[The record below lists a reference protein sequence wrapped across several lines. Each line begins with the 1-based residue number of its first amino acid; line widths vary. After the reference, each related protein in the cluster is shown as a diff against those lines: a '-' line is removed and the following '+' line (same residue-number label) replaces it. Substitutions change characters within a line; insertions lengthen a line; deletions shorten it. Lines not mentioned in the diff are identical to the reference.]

1 LDKGSHRI
9 EESGQ
14 SKMSKIARILQK
26 KEERRKK
33 LQRSLNSIV
42 QSLKEMG
49 AQKIILFGSLASGD
63 VDVNSDLDLFVLMPS
78 AKTGKEWTNII
89 YHAVER
95 KVASHIIAFNQDEFR
110 KELPTS
116 SFLGNILKGKVLYEK
131 AA

>member
-1 LDKGSHRI
+1 
-9 EESGQ
+9 
-14 SKMSKIARILQK
+14 MPNIARILQK
-26 KEERRKK
+26 KEERRSK

-49 AQKIILFGSLASGD
+49 AQKIILFGSLASGE

-78 AKTGKEWTNII
+78 AKAGKEWTDII
-89 YHAVER
+89 YSTVEK
-95 KVASHIIAFNQDEFR
+95 KVASHIIAFNQDEFW

-116 SFLGNILKGKVLYEK
+116 SFLENIMKGKVLYEK

>member
-1 LDKGSHRI
+1 
-9 EESGQ
+9 
-14 SKMSKIARILQK
+14 MPKIARILK
-26 KEERRKK
+26 KKGERRTK
-33 LQRSLNSIV
+33 LERSLNSIV

-89 YHAVER
+89 YNDIEK
-95 KVASHIIAFNQDEFR
+95 KVASHIIAFNQDEFW

-116 SFLGNILKGKVLYEK
+116 SFLRNILKGKVLYEK

>member
-1 LDKGSHRI
+1 MSRI
-9 EESGQ
+9 EE
-14 SKMSKIARILQK
+14 ILQK
-26 KEERRKK
+26 KEERRSK

-42 QSLKEMG
+42 ESMKNMG
-49 AQKIILFGSLASGD
+49 AQKIVLFGSLANGD

-78 AKTGKEWTNII
+78 AKTGKEWMDII
-89 YHAVER
+89 YSTVEK

-116 SFLGNILKGKVLYEK
+116 SFLENIMKGKVLYEK